1 MGLVTSSQFQVPH
14 IDFLNVRC
22 VFNYHRS
29 FPGCIYG
36 DPHIVTT
43 DGLKYT
49 FNGKGEF
56 ILIETMDKGFTLQG
70 RMIEAIDEFGSVAAA
85 TVFSAIVGKQNDSDT
100 VQLELSRRGVDALVN
115 GDRVD
120 FEVVSAQN
128 FNNVVLVNLG
138 NRTVAALF
146 SSGVYLQAT
155 EENGIISVLLV
166 NLPSH
171 LQDTTGLMG
180 TFNGDTTDDLIP
192 KYATE
197 PIPANSSLQDIH
209 TFGVTCKTRR

>member
-1 MGLVTSSQFQVPH
+1 MFCHFSTAVWDHSLTVMHTTRSVLQVMGLVTSSQFQVPH

-100 VQLELSRRGVDALVN
+100 
-115 GDRVD
+115 
-120 FEVVSAQN
+120 
-128 FNNVVLVNLG
+128 
-138 NRTVAALF
+138 
-146 SSGVYLQAT
+146 
-155 EENGIISVLLV
+155 GI
-166 NLPSH
+166 H
-171 LQDTTGLMG
+171 
-180 TFNGDTTDDLIP
+180 
-192 KYATE
+192 
-197 PIPANSSLQDIH
+197 
-209 TFGVTCKTRR
+209 C